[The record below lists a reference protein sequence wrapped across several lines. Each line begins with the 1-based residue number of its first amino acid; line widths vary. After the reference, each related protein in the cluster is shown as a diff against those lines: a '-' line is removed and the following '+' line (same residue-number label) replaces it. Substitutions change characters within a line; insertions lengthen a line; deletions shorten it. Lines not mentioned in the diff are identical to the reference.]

1 MATKSE
7 LTTVKADL
15 GADIAVVNVDIC
27 SKKADIK
34 GEISELSAETRD
46 IRQVSYNIITE
57 SEMEE

>member
-1 MATKSE
+1 MATKFE
-7 LTTVKADL
+7 LTTVKAEL
-15 GADIAVVNVDIC
+15 GPDIAVVNVDIC

-34 GEISELSAETRD
+34 GAISELSAETKD